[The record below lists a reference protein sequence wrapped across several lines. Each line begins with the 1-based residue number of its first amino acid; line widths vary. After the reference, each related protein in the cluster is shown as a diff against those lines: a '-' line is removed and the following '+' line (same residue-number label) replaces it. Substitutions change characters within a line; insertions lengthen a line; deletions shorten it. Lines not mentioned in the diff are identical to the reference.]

1 MEDWLGL
8 LEIIEEKLGLKENM
22 QLHDK
27 LVKFLEAKRKCNSIQ
42 DQVAILGAFDDVQPT
57 IYEIYKK
64 KISERDVIDEFQLDN
79 IVGGINS
86 LDGLFYLNYFLPST
100 IFYMYQAWM
109 DTACD
114 EEIIFTELFTLGG
127 GSKTYDLSPEV
138 HSICEKCAVDKI
150 KSLGSKSRFEIQQI
164 NMHVFLAQKRNNFHM
179 PKLSMSVQ
187 DSDSDDDQCKS
198 ICNPFESDDDSV
210 EKTSFDVVNP
220 FDSSSSASES
230 EDTPLHSC
238 EICFD
243 SYPSADFVKL
253 HKTVF
258 HSGQV
263 VKMKFVENPETLMTS
278 FVLPVDD
285 SSSIMES
292 AANPDMSVDKSNK
305 VGEQYSNSGQSK
317 SAENNTKYNFR
328 KRLKWS

>member
-1 MEDWLGL
+1 
-8 LEIIEEKLGLKENM
+8 
-22 QLHDK
+22 
-27 LVKFLEAKRKCNSIQ
+27 
-42 DQVAILGAFDDVQPT
+42 
-57 IYEIYKK
+57 
-64 KISERDVIDEFQLDN
+64 
-79 IVGGINS
+79 
-86 LDGLFYLNYFLPST
+86 
-100 IFYMYQAWM
+100 
-109 DTACD
+109 
-114 EEIIFTELFTLGG
+114 
-127 GSKTYDLSPEV
+127 
-138 HSICEKCAVDKI
+138 
-150 KSLGSKSRFEIQQI
+150 
-164 NMHVFLAQKRNNFHM
+164 M
-179 PKLSMSVQ
+179 PKLSMSVE